1 MVTSHTSDIE
11 ESVVDIVCPF
21 GRVPL
26 TEKVIVSLLGSCA
39 TIVTFAVVLTVM
51 LSSVG
56 PTKIFG
62 GKFSKG

>member
-11 ESVVDIVCPF
+11 ESVVDVVCPF

-51 LSSVG
+51 FSSVG